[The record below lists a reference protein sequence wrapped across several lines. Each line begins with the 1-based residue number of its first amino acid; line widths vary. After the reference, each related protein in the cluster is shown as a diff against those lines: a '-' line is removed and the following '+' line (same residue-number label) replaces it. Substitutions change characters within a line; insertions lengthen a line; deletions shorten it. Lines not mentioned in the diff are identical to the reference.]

1 MAPKTRGTAG
11 YYLRRVDRRRAVYTR
26 RSLSDLDCS
35 YTILKKVRDGRYN
48 PIF

>member
-1 MAPKTRGTAG
+1 MVLNLVPLEVAYPVVA
-11 YYLRRVDRRRAVYTR
+11 TR